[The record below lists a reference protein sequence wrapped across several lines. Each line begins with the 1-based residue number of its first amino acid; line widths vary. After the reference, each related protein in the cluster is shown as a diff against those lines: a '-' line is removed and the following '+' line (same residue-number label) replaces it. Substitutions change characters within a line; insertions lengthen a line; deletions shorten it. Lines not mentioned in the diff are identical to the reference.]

1 MISMVLE
8 VLAFDGLF
16 GLFCPWMIFLSK
28 GQSLMINIKQNW
40 EVSNNQMSKRIYE
53 SKSLIYGIV
62 MYVDLEA
69 WF

>member
-1 MISMVLE
+1 
-8 VLAFDGLF
+8 
-16 GLFCPWMIFLSK
+16 
-28 GQSLMINIKQNW
+28 MINIKQNW